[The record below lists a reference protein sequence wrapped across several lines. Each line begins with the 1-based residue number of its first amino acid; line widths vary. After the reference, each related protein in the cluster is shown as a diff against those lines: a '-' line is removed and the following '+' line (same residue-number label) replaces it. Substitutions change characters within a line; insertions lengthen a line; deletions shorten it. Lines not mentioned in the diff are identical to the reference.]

1 VPVIV
6 SGLLLFWVG
15 QNGPRDLLLEVPVPS
30 DLVVLMLLPFFAVLA
45 FIALT
50 AVEPRRFVLAFC
62 SVAVVAFIALYPNLS
77 ALPMPS
83 TIVSVYQG
91 MLPTWLYGF
100 EFSVNQ
106 QVSKSVSLSSLD
118 GIALAAATLAV
129 AGMAAYLAWRQRVGY
144 GPEPDTSPEP
154 PGDRGNGDGSSAP
167 ADSPA
172 PATSSSPPD

>member
-1 VPVIV
+1 
-6 SGLLLFWVG
+6 LLLFWVG

-62 SVAVVAFIALYPNLS
+62 SIAVVAFIALYPNLS

-154 PGDRGNGDGSSAP
+154 PGGDGDGPSAP